1 MEGAA
6 IQPNDNDVLF
16 GRGNFV
22 NRHKGNLVYRQICR
36 EAKAQYIKCS
46 KLEKKEISVKIV
58 KKIRALDP
66 PGRFLKRNTTGVWFD
81 VGDQEAREKTSQTLR
96 DCDAGKGDNN
106 NGVKKAL
113 KAPKKVRGHSRKQT
127 APGRIQNV
135 GLIGGGYDFGNLNIG
150 TFHVGGFVVPSPP
163 HAVLPNGTIPGVVQM
178 PPPPNFGLQ
187 PNWRQHMAQQR
198 HESKTTTSPSNIKS
212 SKSSENLPCDVAEK
226 PALAKSTSYD
236 ERYLRHS
243 TTRQEFKLTDD
254 KTNVEEGYVDSFNRP
269 KPIQHLRSKTP
280 RRSPPIEDEHDNEQ
294 TKRGHSRKRTAPGR
308 IETDMLFP
316 NLFDQIGAISDNN
329 ILNPSIQGTSTNDG
343 RMEVDPKIPPKPEM
357 PSSQEKVFQP
367 SGLPGVPEKKVWDGS
382 QGSEF
387 FDNSILLS
395 SSEEKKSTQS
405 VLPGVCE
412 ERICDGP
419 DEFDFSLESLID
431 QSDLQL
437 QRARKK
443 HIRRPTA
450 PGRIEHNRGCI
461 KIDDVALHDE
471 IEWNILNELKLT
483 PCESPLN
490 TPLLVPNS
498 DLSAKKSLFSNG
510 TSKLNKPN
518 HRRKRSTPGRMEN
531 MFLSSHQ
538 NPHLVELEKN
548 LEHEAPTRKYFN
560 KSTASMTN
568 CAKDDFDLGLR
579 PIAIG
584 SPTNDGHDQENHASE
599 MDWKVACSILAPSNG
614 TEEKVMQHIPIMDP
628 IKEEVDDSS
637 FENAFIPPKAQ

>member
-1 MEGAA
+1 MEVAA
-6 IQPNDNDVLF
+6 IQPTDNDVLF

-96 DCDAGKGDNN
+96 DCDAGKSDNIN
-106 NGVKKAL
+106 NISGSKKVL

-135 GLIGGGYDFGNLNIG
+135 GMIGGGYEFGNLNIG
-150 TFHVGGFVVPSPP
+150 AFHGGGFVVPGLP
-163 HAVLPNGTIPGVVQM
+163 HAVLPNGPIPGVVQM

-212 SKSSENLPCDVAEK
+212 CKSSENLPCNVAEK
-226 PALAKSTSYD
+226 LVLAKSTSYD

-243 TTRQEFKLTDD
+243 TTRQELKSTDS
-254 KTNVEEGYVDSFNRP
+254 KTNAKEDYVDSINRP

-316 NLFDQIGAISDNN
+316 NLFGQADAISDDN
-329 ILNPSIQGTSTNDG
+329 ILDPSTQRTSTNDG
-343 RMEVDPKIPPKPEM
+343 CMEVDPKVPPDNRNRTYLDCSPQV
-357 PSSQEKVFQP
+357 PSSQEEAFQP
-367 SGLPGVPEKKVWDGS
+367 SGLPGVPEKQVWDGS
-382 QGSEF
+382 QGREY
-387 FDNSILLS
+387 FDQSILLS
-395 SSEEKKSTQS
+395 SSEEKKATPS

-412 ERICDGP
+412 ERIWDGSE
-419 DEFDFSLESLID
+419 EFDFSLESLID
-431 QSDLQL
+431 HSDLQL

-450 PGRIEHNRGCI
+450 PGRIEHDRGGF

-490 TPLLVPNS
+490 TPLLVPNR
-498 DLSAKKSLFSNG
+498 DLSSNKSLFSNG
-510 TSKLNKPN
+510 TSELTKPKG

-548 LEHEAPTRKYFN
+548 LDHKAPTRKYFN
-560 KSTASMTN
+560 KSTANMIN
-568 CAKDDFDLGLR
+568 YAKDDFDVGMR
-579 PIAIG
+579 PIAFG
-584 SPTNDGHDQENHASE
+584 SPVSE
-599 MDWKVACSILAPSNG
+599 L
-614 TEEKVMQHIPIMDP
+614 
-628 IKEEVDDSS
+628 
-637 FENAFIPPKAQ
+637 